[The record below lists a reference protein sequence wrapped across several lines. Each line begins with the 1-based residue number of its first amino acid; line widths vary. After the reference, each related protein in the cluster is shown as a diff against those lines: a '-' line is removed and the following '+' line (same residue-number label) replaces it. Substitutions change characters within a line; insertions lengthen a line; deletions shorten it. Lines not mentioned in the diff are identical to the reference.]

1 VSNTSVTWWGH
12 STLWLT
18 DSGSTLLT
26 DPVLTDRLAHLRR
39 AAGPTPQL
47 PGEPDAIL
55 LSHLHADH
63 FHLASLRAVPG
74 KPLLIVPRGAAGF
87 AAKALRPRAA
97 SGTASGTPSGTA
109 SRIASGTASR
119 IASGTASG
127 LASRIVELAPGE
139 QIAVGGV
146 KVRGVPAA
154 HDGGRGPWSRERAH
168 AMGFVVEGAART
180 WFAGDTGLFDGMSD
194 LGPLDLALI
203 PVGGWGPTL
212 GSHGHLDAISGA
224 EALRRSRAG
233 WAVPVHY
240 GTLWPIGMARVR
252 QHMFR
257 EPGVRFAEEAARV
270 APDAKVRVLAHGE
283 TLTIN
288 PIGRPA

>member
-1 VSNTSVTWWGH
+1 M
-12 STLWLT
+12 WLV
-18 DSGSTLLT
+18 DSGSALLT

-63 FHLASLRAVPG
+63 FHLASIRAVPG
-74 KPLLIVPRGAAGF
+74 KPLLIMPRGAAGF
-87 AAKALRPRAA
+87 AAKTLGPQAA
-97 SGTASGTPSGTA
+97 A
-109 SRIASGTASR
+109 
-119 IASGTASG
+119 
-127 LASRIVELAPGE
+127 RIVELTPGE
-139 QIAVGGV
+139 QTAVGGV
-146 KVRGVPAA
+146 KVRAVPAA
-154 HDGGRGPWSRERAH
+154 HDGGRGPWSRESAL
-168 AMGFVVEGAART
+168 AIGFVVEGTART
-180 WFAGDTGLFDGMSD
+180 WYAGDTGLFDAMYE

-212 GSHGHLDAISGA
+212 NPHGHLDPIDAA
-224 EALRRSRAG
+224 EALRRSRAE

-240 GTLWPIGMARVR
+240 GTLWPIGFNRIR
-252 QHMFR
+252 RSMFR
-257 EPGVRFAEEAARV
+257 EPGAQFAEQAARV